1 MSAKL
6 FSMFLDMIF
15 PPKCIFCR
23 GIVSSGQFVC
33 EKCEKEIL
41 HTSGEKCIY
50 LPGSGETIL
59 CTAPYLYSGK
69 IRESILRFKFYGQKD
84 FADFY
89 AESMSVQIGKSFPEA
104 RFDSVTSVPISG
116 ERYKTRG
123 YNQSELLARAV
134 AKRLGLPY
142 REYLVKLRNNRE
154 QHKLS
159 EKERR
164 SNVRGVYRIRDGEQ
178 TEEKSI
184 LLIDDIVTTG
194 ATLGECGCVLL
205 DGGAKKI
212 MCAAVA
218 RAL

>member
-23 GIVSSGQFVC
+23 EIISSGQFVC
-33 EKCEKEIL
+33 EKCGKEIL

-89 AESMSVQIGKSFPEA
+89 AESMSAPVSY
-104 RFDSVTSVPISG
+104 THL
-116 ERYKTRG
+116 T
-123 YNQSELLARAV
+123 
-134 AKRLGLPY
+134 LPT
-142 REYLVKLRNNRE
+142 N
-154 QHKLS
+154 
-159 EKERR
+159 
-164 SNVRGVYRIRDGEQ
+164 
-178 TEEKSI
+178 
-184 LLIDDIVTTG
+184 
-194 ATLGECGCVLL
+194 
-205 DGGAKKI
+205 
-212 MCAAVA
+212 
-218 RAL
+218 